1 MKLVKKFVE
10 VVAKFDEDGI
20 TPQSIHWPD
29 GRVFYINQVL
39 DVRPGASIK
48 AGGIGIRYTC
58 QINGKEKLLFYEE
71 PRWFVEAK
79 NKYKG

>member
-1 MKLVKKFVE
+1 MKVVKKFVE
-10 VVAKFDEDGI
+10 VIAKFDEDGI

-39 DVRPGASIK
+39 DVRPAASIP
-48 AGGIGIRYTC
+48 AGGFGIRYTC
-58 QINGKEKLLFYEE
+58 RIGKERLLFYEQ

-79 NKYKG
+79 SPGV

>member
-20 TPQSIHWPD
+20 TPLSIRWPD
-29 GRVFYINQVL
+29 GRVFDVERII
-39 DVRPGASIK
+39 DVRPAASI
-48 AGGIGIRYTC
+48 AVDGLGIRYKC
-58 QINGKEKLLFYEE
+58 KIGGKERLLFYEE

-79 NKYKG
+79 SPGV

>member
-20 TPQSIHWPD
+20 TPLSIQWPD
-29 GRVFYINQVL
+29 GRVFDVDRVL
-39 DVRPGASIK
+39 DVRPAASI
-48 AGGIGIRYTC
+48 AVGGLGIRYKC
-58 QINGKEKLLFYEE
+58 KIGGKERLLFYEQ

-79 NKYKG
+79 SPGV